1 MLISVE
7 AEALEVAWVL
17 QTISLADFFD
27 VGQGTNQTIWV
38 VLNAVRINVKIAEKL
53 LKFNIRKLLHQLGIG
68 LVLEEHIHSE
78 QRHRLIWT
86 KECRREAK
94 AGLVVSRI
102 EGQHYKIANS

>member
-7 AEALEVAWVL
+7 AEAFEVAWVL

-27 VGQGTNQTIWV
+27 FGRGTNQTIWV

-53 LKFNIRKLLHQLGIG
+53 RKLLHQLGVC